1 MMLSELL
8 YNSKIK
14 EEFLDN
20 YPSNSMHMYESLFLR
35 SSSTESKLKKD
46 IFDFNEMEIVSFF
59 KNLGMRYKST
69 ARSYGRILT
78 IYIDF
83 AIKNN
88 YKKNNNNPLRIETT
102 KWFEN
107 FVDDSV
113 NVFFNISELEIIEQ
127 HCVNPQDAV
136 IFRLLFEGVQGKACS
151 ELRNLKK
158 SDINYEDEELTLTD
172 ADGSTRILGV
182 TTECLELIDEAIEQT
197 IYYKSNG
204 QMQEREN
211 IRNYTDLI
219 YSEFV
224 IRSSN
229 TGKNKIVGAVDR
241 NVIYRRISTIE
252 KTYGDMNPSASER
265 LNAKN
270 ISRSGM
276 IFYAQDIMRFDNI
289 TLRSEIMKR
298 VSKKF
303 NISPYILGEFI
314 TERNISRLYNNFNEW
329 GE

>member
-1 MMLSELL
+1 
-8 YNSKIK
+8 
-14 EEFLDN
+14 
-20 YPSNSMHMYESLFLR
+20 
-35 SSSTESKLKKD
+35 
-46 IFDFNEMEIVSFF
+46 
-59 KNLGMRYKST
+59 
-69 ARSYGRILT
+69 
-78 IYIDF
+78 
-83 AIKNN
+83 
-88 YKKNNNNPLRIETT
+88 
-102 KWFEN
+102 
-107 FVDDSV
+107 
-113 NVFFNISELEIIEQ
+113 
-127 HCVNPQDAV
+127 
-136 IFRLLFEGVQGKACS
+136 
-151 ELRNLKK
+151 
-158 SDINYEDEELTLTD
+158 
-172 ADGSTRILGV
+172 
-182 TTECLELIDEAIEQT
+182 
-197 IYYKSNG
+197 
-204 QMQEREN
+204 MQEREN